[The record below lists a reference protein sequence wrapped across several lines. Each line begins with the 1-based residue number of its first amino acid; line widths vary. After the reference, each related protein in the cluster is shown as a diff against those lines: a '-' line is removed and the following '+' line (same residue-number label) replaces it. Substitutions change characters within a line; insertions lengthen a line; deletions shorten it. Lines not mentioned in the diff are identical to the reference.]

1 MKLEDIQ
8 ELWHKD
14 REIDYTELG
23 TESIRIPLIHDK
35 YLKIFTDERIRLKGV
50 EFELS
55 KLVRAKTEYYSGKMS
70 QEELERRGW
79 EQYLGRLLKNEI
91 ANYIESDDDVS
102 LYLSEREASFV
113 VKNVRMTT
121 RLIDGEFPDYQRLV
135 PDSNPNKLTANRG
148 ELFDAVRRV
157 RLLAQEATPVRLE
170 MSNNGLELIAK
181 TQDIGEAH
189 EIVDATYSGDELI
202 IAFNAEY
209 LLKGLEI
216 APGEEVTL
224 ETTDN
229 QKPAV
234 LRAPEHPEFLYLLM
248 PVRIS

>member
-55 KLVRAKTEYYSGKMS
+55 KIVRTKTEYYSGKMS

-91 ANYIESDDDVS
+91 ANYIESDDDVIKLKQQLVVLQEKVS
-102 LYLSEREASFV
+102 YLDSV
-113 VKNVRMTT
+113 IRM
-121 RLIDGEFPDYQRLV
+121 I
-135 PDSNPNKLTANRG
+135 NNRG
-148 ELFDAVRRV
+148 FQIKNALDWLKF
-157 RLLAQEATPVRLE
+157 TNG
-170 MSNNGLELIAK
+170 NN
-181 TQDIGEAH
+181 
-189 EIVDATYSGDELI
+189 
-202 IAFNAEY
+202 
-209 LLKGLEI
+209 
-216 APGEEVTL
+216 
-224 ETTDN
+224 
-229 QKPAV
+229 
-234 LRAPEHPEFLYLLM
+234 
-248 PVRIS
+248 